1 MSKNENNASA
11 GQSRQELKARLI
23 HEVLKAQKAVL
34 LDANKANSSANVL
47 AIVKRL
53 IPKK

>member
-1 MSKNENNASA
+1 MTKKENKAA
-11 GQSRQELKARLI
+11 DAQSRQELKARLI
-23 HEVLKAQKAVL
+23 QEVLRAQKAVL

-53 IPKK
+53 VPKK